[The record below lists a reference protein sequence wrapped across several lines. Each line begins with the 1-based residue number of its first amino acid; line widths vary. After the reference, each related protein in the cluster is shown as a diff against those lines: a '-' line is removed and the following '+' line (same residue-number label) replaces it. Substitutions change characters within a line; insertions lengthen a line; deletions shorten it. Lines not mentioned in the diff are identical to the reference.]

1 MVRETPKIGNPNVVD
16 AMKTAIRDLRDLK
29 NPDLSPLPDDVRIDG
44 KTCLV
49 TGANSG
55 LGRAAAI
62 ELARRG
68 GNTILACRP
77 GHAGTCDEIRRLSGS
92 GAVELIEVDLSD
104 LRSVHRCCDDLHRR
118 GIRIDIALMNAGLM
132 SRRSQETPQGYE
144 VMFAVHFLANRV
156 MIDRWLQDGVMRPS
170 GQAGETPRI
179 IFVASDSHRS
189 AQVIDFDRFGAYTE
203 HGITESMRRYAG
215 SKLVLCTFATELSRR
230 LNASDGVDVAVHALC
245 PGGVATNIVK
255 DAPRVL
261 KPIANA
267 WLRRFFQSPEEAIG
281 PVVYLCCAEE
291 AGSSTGMYLHMMHRK
306 RVSPDA
312 SDPDNG
318 ARLWKASEPLVAKSR
333 ESHGGSVPPS
343 ETRRA

>member
-1 MVRETPKIGNPNVVD
+1 MDRETRRIGSGNVVN
-16 AMKTAIRDLRDLK
+16 AMITAISDLRTRK
-29 NPDLSPLPDDVRIDG
+29 IPDVSPLPDDVRIDG

-68 GNTILACRP
+68 GNMILACRP
-77 GHAGTCDEIRRLSGS
+77 GHAETCGEIRRLSGS

-118 GIRIDIALMNAGLM
+118 GIRIDIALMNAGVM
-132 SRRSQETPQGYE
+132 SPRSRKTPQGYE
-144 VMFAVHFLANRV
+144 VMFAVNFLASRV
-156 MIDRWLQDGVMRPS
+156 MIDRWLQDGVIRPS
-170 GQAGETPRI
+170 RRADETPRI

-189 AQVIDFDRFGAYTE
+189 AQPIDFGRFGAYTE
-203 HGITESMRRYAG
+203 HGITQSMRRYAG

-230 LNASDGVDVAVHALC
+230 LNPGESVDVAVHALC

-267 WLRRFFQSPEEAIG
+267 ALRRFFQSPTEAIG
-281 PVVYLCCAEE
+281 PVVYLCCAAE

-306 RVSPDA
+306 QVSPNA

-318 ARLWKASEPLVAKSR
+318 ARFWKASEALVAKSR
-333 ESHGGSVPPS
+333 QSH
-343 ETRRA
+343 

>member
-1 MVRETPKIGNPNVVD
+1 MDRGTRKISNGNAVS
-16 AMKTAIRDLRDLK
+16 AMIKAIRDLRTRK
-29 NPDLSPLPDDVRIDG
+29 VPDVSPLSDDVRIDG

-68 GNTILACRP
+68 GNMILACRP
-77 GHAGTCDEIRRLSGS
+77 GHTETCDEIRRLSGS
-92 GAVELIEVDLSD
+92 EAVELIEVDLSD

-118 GIRIDIALMNAGLM
+118 GIRIDIALMNAGVM
-132 SRRSQETPQGYE
+132 SRRSRKTPQGYE
-144 VMFAVHFLANRV
+144 VMFAVNFLASRV
-156 MIDRWLQDGVMRPS
+156 MIDRWLQDGVIRPS
-170 GQAGETPRI
+170 RRADETPRI

-189 AQVIDFDRFGAYTE
+189 APDVDFDRFGAYTE
-203 HGITESMRRYAG
+203 HGMTESMRQYAG
-215 SKLVLCTFATELSRR
+215 SKLILCTFATELSRR
-230 LNASDGVDVAVHALC
+230 LNPGESVDVAVHALC

-255 DAPRVL
+255 DAPPLL
-261 KPIANA
+261 KPILNA
-267 WLRRFFQSPEEAIG
+267 VLRRLFQSPTEAIG

-306 RVSPDA
+306 RVSPVA

-318 ARLWKASEPLVAKSR
+318 ARLWEASEALVAKSR
-333 ESHGGSVPPS
+333 ESH
-343 ETRRA
+343 

>member
-1 MVRETPKIGNPNVVD
+1 MDRETRRIGSGNVVN
-16 AMKTAIRDLRDLK
+16 AMMTANRDLR
-29 NPDLSPLPDDVRIDG
+29 NRTIPDVSPLPDDVRIDG

-68 GNTILACRP
+68 GNMILACRP
-77 GHAGTCDEIRRLSGS
+77 GHAETCGEIRRLSGS

-118 GIRIDIALMNAGLM
+118 GIRIDIALMNAGVM
-132 SRRSQETPQGYE
+132 SRRSRKTPQGYE
-144 VMFAVHFLANRV
+144 LMFAVNFLASRV
-156 MIDRWLQDGVMRPS
+156 MIDRWLQDGVIGPS
-170 GQAGETPRI
+170 RRVDETPRI
-179 IFVASDSHRS
+179 VFVASDSHRS
-189 AQVIDFDRFGAYTE
+189 APAVDFDRFGAYTE
-203 HGITESMRRYAG
+203 YGITESMQYYAR

-230 LNASDGVDVAVHALC
+230 LNASNRVDVAVHAMC

-255 DAPRVL
+255 DAPTLL
-261 KPIANA
+261 KPILNA

-281 PVVYLCCAEE
+281 PVVYLCCSDE
-291 AGSSTGMYLHMMHRK
+291 AGNSTGMYLHMMHRK

-312 SDPDNG
+312 SDPENG
-318 ARLWKASEPLVAKSR
+318 ARLWEASEALVAKSR
-333 ESHGGSVPPS
+333 ESH
-343 ETRRA
+343 

>member
-1 MVRETPKIGNPNVVD
+1 MDREPRKTGSGNTVS
-16 AMKTAIRDLRDLK
+16 AMIKAIRDLRTRK
-29 NPDLSPLPDDVRIDG
+29 IPDVSPLPDDVRIDG

-68 GNTILACRP
+68 GNMILACRP
-77 GHAGTCDEIRRLSGS
+77 GHTETCDEIRRLSGS

-118 GIRIDIALMNAGLM
+118 GIRLDIALMNAGVM
-132 SRRSQETPQGYE
+132 SRRSRRTPQGYE
-144 VMFAVHFLANRV
+144 VMFAVNFLASRV
-156 MIDRWLQDGVMRPS
+156 MIDRWLQDGVIRPS
-170 GQAGETPRI
+170 RRADETPRI

-189 AQVIDFDRFGAYTE
+189 AQPIDFDRFGAYTE
-203 HGITESMRRYAG
+203 HGMSESMRQYAG
-215 SKLVLCTFATELSRR
+215 SKLILCTFATELSRR
-230 LNASDGVDVAVHALC
+230 LNASERVDVAVHALC
-245 PGGVATNIVK
+245 PGGVATNIAK
-255 DAPRVL
+255 DGPALL
-261 KPIANA
+261 KPIVNA
-267 WLRRFFQSPEEAIG
+267 TLRRLFQSPEEAVG

-291 AGSSTGMYLHMMHRK
+291 AGNTTGMYLHMMHRK

-318 ARLWKASEPLVAKSR
+318 ARLWKASEALVAKSR
-333 ESHGGSVPPS
+333 ESH
-343 ETRRA
+343 

>member
-1 MVRETPKIGNPNVVD
+1 MDRETRRIGSGNVVN
-16 AMKTAIRDLRDLK
+16 AMIKAISDLRTRK
-29 NPDLSPLPDDVRIDG
+29 IPDVSPLPDDVRIDG

-68 GNTILACRP
+68 GNMILACRP
-77 GHAGTCDEIRRLSGS
+77 GHTETCDEIRRLSGS

-118 GIRIDIALMNAGLM
+118 GIRIDIALMNAGVM
-132 SRRSQETPQGYE
+132 SRRSRKTPQGYE
-144 VMFAVHFLANRV
+144 VMFAVNFLASRV
-156 MIDRWLQDGVMRPS
+156 MIDRWLADGVIRPS
-170 GQAGETPRI
+170 RRADETPRI

-189 AQVIDFDRFGAYTE
+189 AQAIDFDCFGAYTE
-203 HGITESMRRYAG
+203 HGITQSMRRYAG

-230 LNASDGVDVAVHALC
+230 LNPGESVDVAVHALC

-267 WLRRFFQSPEEAIG
+267 ALRRFFQSPTEAIG

-291 AGSSTGMYLHMMHRK
+291 AGNSTGMYLHMMHRK
-306 RVSPDA
+306 QVSPNA

-318 ARLWKASEPLVAKSR
+318 ARFWKASEALVAESR
-333 ESHGGSVPPS
+333 QSH
-343 ETRRA
+343 

>member
-1 MVRETPKIGNPNVVD
+1 MDRETRRIGSGNVVN
-16 AMKTAIRDLRDLK
+16 AMIKANRDLR
-29 NPDLSPLPDDVRIDG
+29 NRTIPDVSPLPDDVRIDG

-68 GNTILACRP
+68 GNMILACRP
-77 GHAGTCDEIRRLSGS
+77 GHTETCDEIRRLSGS

-118 GIRIDIALMNAGLM
+118 GIRIDIALMNAGVM
-132 SRRSQETPQGYE
+132 SRRSRKTPQGYE
-144 VMFAVHFLANRV
+144 VMFAVNFLASRV
-156 MIDRWLQDGVMRPS
+156 MIDRWLQDGVIRPS
-170 GQAGETPRI
+170 RRADETPRI

-189 AQVIDFDRFGAYTE
+189 AEPIDFDCFGAYTE
-203 HGITESMRRYAG
+203 HGITESMQRYAG
-215 SKLVLCTFATELSRR
+215 SKLVLCTYATELSRR
-230 LNASDGVDVAVHALC
+230 LNPSESVDVAVHALC

-255 DAPRVL
+255 DAPRVF
-261 KPIANA
+261 KPIVNA
-267 WLRRFFQSPEEAIG
+267 WLRRFFQSPTEAIG
-281 PVVYLCCAEE
+281 PVVHLCCAAE

-306 RVSPDA
+306 QVSPNA

-318 ARLWKASEPLVAKSR
+318 ARLWKASEALVAKSR
-333 ESHGGSVPPS
+333 QSH
-343 ETRRA
+343 

>member
-1 MVRETPKIGNPNVVD
+1 MARETRRIGSGNVVN
-16 AMKTAIRDLRDLK
+16 AMITAIRDLRNRK
-29 NPDLSPLPDDVRIDG
+29 IPDVSPLPDDVRIDG

-62 ELARRG
+62 DLARRG
-68 GNTILACRP
+68 GNMILACRP
-77 GHAGTCDEIRRLSGS
+77 GHAETCDEIRRLSGS

-118 GIRIDIALMNAGLM
+118 GIRIDIALMNAGVM
-132 SRRSQETPQGYE
+132 SRRSRETPQGFE
-144 VMFAVHFLANRV
+144 VMFAVNFLASRV
-156 MIDRWLQDGVMRPS
+156 MIDRWLQDGVIRPS
-170 GQAGETPRI
+170 RRADETPRI

-189 AQVIDFDRFGAYTE
+189 AQPIDFDRFGAYTE
-203 HGITESMRRYAG
+203 HGITESMRQYAG

-230 LNASDGVDVAVHALC
+230 LNPGESVDVAVHALC
-245 PGGVATNIVK
+245 PGGVATNIGK

-267 WLRRFFQSPEEAIG
+267 ALRRFFQSPTEAIG
-281 PVVYLCCAEE
+281 PVVYLCCAAE

-306 RVSPDA
+306 QVSPNA

-318 ARLWKASEPLVAKSR
+318 ARFWKASEALVVKSR
-333 ESHGGSVPPS
+333 QSH
-343 ETRRA
+343 

>member
-1 MVRETPKIGNPNVVD
+1 MDRGTRKISNGNAVS
-16 AMKTAIRDLRDLK
+16 AMIKAIRDLRTRK
-29 NPDLSPLPDDVRIDG
+29 VPDVSPLSDDVRIDG

-68 GNTILACRP
+68 GNMILACRP
-77 GHAGTCDEIRRLSGS
+77 GHAETCDEIRRLSGS
-92 GAVELIEVDLSD
+92 EAVELIEVDLSD

-118 GIRIDIALMNAGLM
+118 GIRIDIALMNAGVM
-132 SRRSQETPQGYE
+132 SRRSRKTPQGYE
-144 VMFAVHFLANRV
+144 VMFAVNFLASRV
-156 MIDRWLQDGVMRPS
+156 MIDRWLQDGVIRPS
-170 GQAGETPRI
+170 RRADETPRI

-189 AQVIDFDRFGAYTE
+189 APDVDFDRFGAYTE
-203 HGITESMRRYAG
+203 HGMTESMRQYAG
-215 SKLVLCTFATELSRR
+215 SKLILCTFATELSRR
-230 LNASDGVDVAVHALC
+230 LNPGESVDVAVHALC

-255 DAPRVL
+255 DAPPLL
-261 KPIANA
+261 KPILNA
-267 WLRRFFQSPEEAIG
+267 VLRRLFQSPTEAIG

-306 RVSPDA
+306 RVSPVA

-318 ARLWKASEPLVAKSR
+318 ARLWEASEALVAKSR
-333 ESHGGSVPPS
+333 ESH
-343 ETRRA
+343 

>member
-1 MVRETPKIGNPNVVD
+1 MDRETRRIGSGNVVS
-16 AMKTAIRDLRDLK
+16 AMITAIGDLRNRK
-29 NPDLSPLPDDVRIDG
+29 IPDVSPLPDDVRIDG
-44 KTCLV
+44 RTCLV

-68 GNTILACRP
+68 GNMILACRP
-77 GHAGTCDEIRRLSGS
+77 GHTETCDEIRRLSGS

-118 GIRIDIALMNAGLM
+118 GIRIDIALMNAGVM
-132 SRRSQETPQGYE
+132 SRRSRKTPQGYE
-144 VMFAVHFLANRV
+144 VMFAVNFLASRV
-156 MIDRWLQDGVMRPS
+156 MIDRWLQDGVVRPS
-170 GQAGETPRI
+170 RRADETPRI

-189 AQVIDFDRFGAYTE
+189 AQPIDFDRFGAYTE
-203 HGITESMRRYAG
+203 HGITESMRQYAG

-230 LNASDGVDVAVHALC
+230 LNAGETVDVAVHALC

-267 WLRRFFQSPEEAIG
+267 TLRRFFQSPTEAIG
-281 PVVYLCCAEE
+281 PVVYLCCAAE

-306 RVSPDA
+306 QVSPNA

-318 ARLWKASEPLVAKSR
+318 ARFWKASEALVVKSR
-333 ESHGGSVPPS
+333 QSH
-343 ETRRA
+343 